1 MYVLEL
7 LMISRFFIR
16 LGIDIGFR
24 GLVYAGIG
32 GLFALSTGAHLA
44 AAQQGADNGAVV
56 IMYHRFGEAKYPS
69 TNTTIEQ
76 LEAHIGELASGGYHI
91 LPVPDIVKALRDG
104 VTLPERTVGI
114 TIDDAYLS
122 VYTEAWPR
130 LKTAGLPFTVFV
142 ATGLVDQN
150 VSGYMTWEQ
159 IRELANSGVSIGGHT
174 VSHLHMPGRALEIS
188 RGELGRSNNRLVEK
202 LGKRPTIFAYP
213 YGESSLAVQG
223 LVRDFDYGA
232 AFGQHSGAIAQH
244 DNLFNLPRFALNE
257 NYGGLSRLRL
267 AANSRPLP
275 ITDITPVETL
285 ITNEN
290 PPAMGFTLTRKLK
303 GIGRLACYSSH
314 AGKARLEWLGD
325 RRVEV
330 RVDKAFPKGRTRV
343 NCTLPAKG
351 KRWFWFGRQFY
362 RPN

>member
-1 MYVLEL
+1 
-7 LMISRFFIR
+7 MISRFFIR

-24 GLVYAGIG
+24 GLIVAGLVG
-32 GLFALSTGAHLA
+32 VFALSMGAHPA
-44 AAQQGADNGAVV
+44 AAQQGADTGAVV

-69 TNTTIEQ
+69 TNTTLEQ
-76 LEAHIGELASGGYHI
+76 LEAHIGELTSGGYHV

-104 VTLPERTVGI
+104 VPLPERTVGI

-122 VYTEAWPR
+122 VYAEAWPR
-130 LKTAGLPFTVFV
+130 LKAAGLPFTVFV
-142 ATGLVDQN
+142 ATGLVDQK

-159 IRELANSGVSIGGHT
+159 IRELADSGVSIGGHT
-174 VSHLHMPGRALEIS
+174 VSHLHMPGRALEII
-188 RGELGRSNNRLVEK
+188 RGELGRSNSRLAEK
-202 LGKRPTIFAYP
+202 LGQRPTIFAYP

-223 LVRDFDYGA
+223 LVRDSGYRA

-244 DNLFNLPRFALNE
+244 DNLFDLPRFALNE
-257 NYGGLSRLRL
+257 NYGGLSRFRL
-267 AANSRPLP
+267 AVNSRPLP
-275 ITDITPVETL
+275 ITDVTPAEAL
-285 ITNEN
+285 ITNIN

-303 GIGRLACYSSH
+303 GIGRLACFSSH

-330 RVDKAFPKGRTRV
+330 RVDEAFPKGRTRI
-343 NCTLPAKG
+343 NCTLPADG
-351 KRWFWFGRQFY
+351 NRWFWFGRQFY